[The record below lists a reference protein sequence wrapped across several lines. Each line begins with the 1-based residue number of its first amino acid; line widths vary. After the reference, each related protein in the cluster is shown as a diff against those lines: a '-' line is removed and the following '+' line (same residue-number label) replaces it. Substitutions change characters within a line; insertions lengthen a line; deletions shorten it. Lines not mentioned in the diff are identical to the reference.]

1 MNLRTNA
8 SARSRMRGGACV
20 VLVLALVAVAAACE
34 GPPQSPGST
43 PSGCQATLSGKVV
56 GGSLVSGSRTATVN
70 FPAGAEIAV
79 TGTVKDNMS
88 GFFAF
93 PLPWE
98 LHPIGVSGAVPK
110 NSSATVDE
118 TWTNGSSAQDVT
130 LSFEDTSGFV
140 SDYEWELHLSSS
152 GDGCP
157 PATAE
162 ACIKAGGNVF
172 YTEPTVVDGEQR
184 QGCYEDDSSCI
195 DDLPVQLSATEC
207 DPNDIFT
214 KSLVASAGAAFVVV
228 LDDETLLLLAG
239 SVSAPEVGVVLAAT
253 LVVTAFTH
261 ISFDDLPLDVVRVTD
276 DPQTIATV
284 QADPGVIND
293 VMTRLPTVAA
303 DNPGYSGEQLTQAAQ
318 LAMENCVRDIALDEV
333 ISWLGGFGSLVDPI
347 TGLIDMG
354 GGVTR
359 HVCEL
364 FKVYEPGG
372 STAPGGASMISAS
385 LHIRDVLY
393 GEHNGVDTQ
402 TGNPTPPQI
411 QWQILT
417 RATSPTGSPTR
428 GWYKNSPYYCQGS
441 SSASPPTGCDEWPW
455 YRTAQGGPGAHLR
468 VIDGAENS
476 NGGSDLGS
484 FYATCNVSVNTVF
497 LVVPLSAAQIT
508 NGERSIRLCP

>member
-1 MNLRTNA
+1 M
-8 SARSRMRGGACV
+8 
-20 VLVLALVAVAAACE
+20 
-34 GPPQSPGST
+34 
-43 PSGCQATLSGKVV
+43 V

-98 LHPIGVSGAVPK
+98 LHPIGVSGGVPK
-110 NSSATVDE
+110 NSSVTVNE
-118 TWTNGSSAQDVT
+118 TWTNGLSAQDVT

-162 ACIKAGGNVF
+162 ACMKAGGNVF
-172 YTEPTVVDGEQR
+172 YTEPTVVDGEPR

-195 DDLPVQLSATEC
+195 DDMPVQLSATQC
-207 DPNDIFT
+207 DANDILT
-214 KSLVASAGAAFVVV
+214 KSLAASAGAAFVVV

-253 LVVTAFTH
+253 LVVTALTQ
-261 ISFDDLPLDVVRVTD
+261 IDFDDLPLDVVHVTD

-284 QADPGVIND
+284 QVDPGVIDD
-293 VMTRLPTVAA
+293 VMTRMPTVAA
-303 DNPGYSGEQLTQAAQ
+303 DNPGYSGQGLEEAAK
-318 LAMENCVRDIALDEV
+318 LAMYTCVKDIALDNV
-333 ISWLGGFGSLVDPI
+333 IARLGAWGALVDSL

-354 GGVTR
+354 DGVTR
-359 HVCEL
+359 HVCEV

-372 STAPGGASMISAS
+372 STAGPTHASTVSATF
-385 LHIRDVLY
+385 HIRDVLY
-393 GEHNGVDTQ
+393 GEHNGVDTE

-411 QWQILT
+411 QWQTLD
-417 RATSPTGSPTR
+417 RAAHPDDTTNPSWHS
-428 GWYKNSPYYCQGS
+428 NSPYNCTGS
-441 SSASPPTGCDEWPW
+441 GSVTHCDEWPW
-455 YRTAQGGPGAHLR
+455 FSTRQGGPGAHLR
-468 VIDGAENS
+468 KIDASENS
-476 NGGSDLGS
+476 ASGSDRGAFYTICGVSDGDLYFVAPREVAEIEAREPS
-484 FYATCNVSVNTVF
+484 FRF
-497 LVVPLSAAQIT
+497 
-508 NGERSIRLCP
+508 CP